1 MLRRCTKC
9 ILPETHET
17 ITFDEKGVCN
27 VCNQHEY
34 KQTRIDWK
42 KKEGELLR
50 LLDQYRGKGQYDCLV
65 PFSGGKDSTFTLYI
79 LIKKYKLKPLVV
91 SFDHGFYRPRT
102 LENNTRTF
110 RKLGVD
116 FLKFT
121 PDWAVVRKTMLE
133 SLRRKGDFCWHCHTG
148 IFAYP
153 MQVAVKY
160 KIPLIFWGEA
170 SSEYTAYYSY
180 TDVDEKPEEVDEKRF
195 NRWVNLGITAE
206 DMVGMLDGSV
216 TIRDLEPFRYPSLKD
231 LASINCRS
239 VCLGSYIPW
248 DVKKQAVIIKEEL
261 GWQGSEV
268 EGIPAQYWYE
278 KVECCMQG
286 VRDYLRFLKR
296 GYGRTAHLATLD
308 LRNARMSRD
317 EAMRLIQQYDGK
329 RPCSLDVFLQYVGIS
344 EGEFMDIALSHVISP
359 WVPDVKKIP
368 RGKKLPDQDSWD
380 TSK

>member
-42 KKEGELLR
+42 KKEDELIR

-102 LENNTRTF
+102 LGNNTRTF

-121 PDWAVVRKTMLE
+121 PDWQVVCKTMLE

-170 SSEYTAYYSY
+170 SSEY
-180 TDVDEKPEEVDEKRF
+180 
-195 NRWVNLGITAE
+195 
-206 DMVGMLDGSV
+206 
-216 TIRDLEPFRYPSLKD
+216 
-231 LASINCRS
+231 
-239 VCLGSYIPW
+239 
-248 DVKKQAVIIKEEL
+248 
-261 GWQGSEV
+261 
-268 EGIPAQYWYE
+268 
-278 KVECCMQG
+278 
-286 VRDYLRFLKR
+286 
-296 GYGRTAHLATLD
+296 
-308 LRNARMSRD
+308 
-317 EAMRLIQQYDGK
+317 
-329 RPCSLDVFLQYVGIS
+329 
-344 EGEFMDIALSHVISP
+344 
-359 WVPDVKKIP
+359 
-368 RGKKLPDQDSWD
+368 
-380 TSK
+380 